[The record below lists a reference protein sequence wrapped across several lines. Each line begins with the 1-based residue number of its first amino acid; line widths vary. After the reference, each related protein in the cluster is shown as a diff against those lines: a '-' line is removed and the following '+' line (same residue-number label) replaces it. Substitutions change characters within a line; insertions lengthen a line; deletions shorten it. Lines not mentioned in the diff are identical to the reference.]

1 MQSHLASAHE
11 AELDPLQRM
20 LSTRQR
26 ELVDKQR
33 NDLRGLGNKA
43 WAAGAVGLL
52 ACCLYAAQFGT
63 FSAFAQVLSLGVL
76 LAGSAALAS
85 TLLGFLFGVPR
96 ALSASADSRA
106 PEGSRAESSPN
117 GAATERAA
125 STNLEQISDWL
136 SKILVGVALT
146 RLHELPAALR
156 TFSAWLGASMPV
168 AQAGPFALGLI
179 GYASV
184 LGFLFGYVWTRVVL
198 SPMFRQAD
206 EALRKA
212 VVELSIAERSAS
224 KALARA
230 ASVEHSAGELLGRA
244 REDAAELVSIA
255 KQRAEQLEGVLQRM
269 LERLYEPLERQG
281 YAQTIRIAD
290 EYVEREGEPA
300 NFLFWLHYA
309 AAQGQRAT
317 QEPEAYDDARL
328 EALEAARK
336 VLRQNQELGRYWLS
350 LLWHPEHPQRTLGED
365 DLQVFFDDPEFK
377 ALLGNE
383 PHLNE

>member
-11 AELDPLQRM
+11 AELDPRQRL

-33 NDLRGLGNKA
+33 SDLRGLGNKA
-43 WAAGAVGLL
+43 WAAGGVGLL
-52 ACCLYAAQFGT
+52 ACGLYAAQFGT
-63 FSAFAQVLSLGVL
+63 FPAFAQVLSLGVL
-76 LAGSAALAS
+76 LAGSAALVG

-96 ALSASADSRA
+96 ALSADARTSERSRDASA
-106 PEGSRAESSPN
+106 PN
-117 GAATERAA
+117 VPTSDAAV

-156 TFSAWLGASMPV
+156 TFSVWLGSSMPV
-168 AQAGPFALGLI
+168 AQAGQFALGVI
-179 GYASV
+179 GYAAV

-198 SPMFRQAD
+198 SPMFRGAD

-212 VVELSIAERSAS
+212 VFELSIAERSAS
-224 KALARA
+224 TAVARA
-230 ASVEHSAGELLGRA
+230 AGVEHSAGELLQRA
-244 REDAAELVSIA
+244 RQDAAQLVAAA
-255 KQRAEQLEGVLQRM
+255 KARAEQLEGVLQRM

-290 EYVEREGEPA
+290 EYVAQEGEPES
-300 NFLFWLHYA
+300 FLFWLHYA

-317 QEPEAYDDARL
+317 QEPDAFDDARL

-377 ALLGNE
+377 ALLGDE

>member
-1 MQSHLASAHE
+1 MQSHLAGAHE

-33 NDLRGLGNKA
+33 SDLRGLGNKA
-43 WAAGAVGLL
+43 WAAGTVGML
-52 ACCLYAAQFGT
+52 ACALYAAQFGS
-63 FSAFAQVLSLGVL
+63 FAAFAQVLSLGVL
-76 LAGSAALAS
+76 LSGSAALVG

-96 ALSASADSRA
+96 ALSADARASAGARD
-106 PEGSRAESSPN
+106 ESSRS
-117 GAATERAA
+117 AATNHAV

-146 RLHELPAALR
+146 RLDELPAALR

-198 SPMFRQAD
+198 SPMFRHAD

-212 VVELSIAERSAS
+212 VVELSMAERSAS

-230 ASVEHSAGELLGRA
+230 AGVEHSAGQLLERA
-244 REDAAELVSIA
+244 RGDAAQLVTMA
-255 KQRAEQLEGVLQRM
+255 KQRAEQLEGVLQKM

-281 YAQTIRIAD
+281 YAETIRLAD
-290 EYVEREGEPA
+290 DYVAREGDPE